1 MMEETAKPHAG
12 GAATPSGGEMIRN
25 RLYPRIE
32 PYAHGRLAVDP
43 PHRLYWEE
51 CGAASGVPVVFLHG
65 GPGAG
70 ATPANRRFFDPAHYR
85 IVIFDQRGAGRS
97 TPLGDLTCN
106 TTQHLVADIEALRK
120 DRGIDKWLVFG
131 GSWGAAL
138 ALAYAQAHPRS
149 CLGLVVRGVFLGAKS
164 EIAWFMN
171 GMRRFFP
178 EPWRSFAGHL
188 PKGERGE
195 LLAAYHRR
203 LIDPDPGVHMPAARA
218 WSRYEAACSALV
230 PRDETVHAFDAPNT
244 ALGLARIEAHYFMA
258 DCFLRDGALLSGAR
272 RIADIPGAIVQGR
285 YDMVCP
291 PEAADALAAA
301 WPKARYEIIADA
313 GHSALEPGISA
324 ALVAAMERF
333 KTLG

>member
-1 MMEETAKPHAG
+1 MEETAKPHAG
-12 GAATPSGGEMIRN
+12 GAAPPDGGNMIRD
-25 RLYPRIE
+25 RLYPEIE
-32 PYAHGRLAVDP
+32 PYAKGRLSVDP

-51 CGAASGVPVVFLHG
+51 SGAAGGVPVVFLHG

-70 ATPANRRFFDPAHYR
+70 APPANRRFFDPSHYR

-97 TPLGDLTCN
+97 TPLGELTSN
-106 TTQHLVADIEALRK
+106 TTRHLVEDIETLRQ
-120 DRGIDKWLVFG
+120 DRGVDKWLVFG

-138 ALAYAQAHPRS
+138 ALAYAQTHPDA
-149 CLGLVVRGVFLGAKS
+149 CLGVVARGVFLGGKS

-178 EPWRSFAGHL
+178 EPWRAFAGHL
-188 PKGERGE
+188 PKAERGE
-195 LLAAYHRR
+195 LLTAYHRR
-203 LIDPDPGVHMPAARA
+203 LIDPDPAVHMPAARS

-244 ALGLARIEAHYFMA
+244 ALGLARIEAHYFVN
-258 DCFLRDGALLSGAR
+258 DCFLHEGALLSGAR
-272 RIADIPGAIVQGR
+272 RIAEVPGVIVQGR

-291 PEAADALAAA
+291 PQSADALAAA
-301 WPKARYEIIADA
+301 WPRARYEIIADA